1 MSSRYAPLPTSSQQ
15 DEMNAAFDDSD
26 DEEHLHD
33 DHPNQDR
40 APLLPQSQSSNR
52 SPPSHPLAD
61 DDYSSSSAL
70 DTRRS
75 LAMSAPAPPVPG
87 TYDFEYDYPPPPG
100 SPPPITAYGN
110 SNGYVAEGP
119 VQAAPSRPNILR
131 RALGAVLPTH
141 YVRDDRGGGVG
152 NDGVFAN
159 MTAKPVGPSQA
170 IREATNSGVH
180 FAPEE
185 VQKEAPPSYQSAQAD
200 AVPAYWETTIV
211 TPSAPGVDGELIVDQ
226 LPTGSVF
233 SFLWNLLVSMSFQ
246 FVGFL
251 LTYLLHTTHAA
262 KCGSRAGL
270 GVTLIQYGF
279 YLRQRMD
286 LETDQ
291 QDSLWGWPN
300 QDGNPAQP
308 HPTFATADDARK
320 YYEGLADKNNTMAL
334 DPETIASI
342 QATAS
347 TANEWLSF
355 FLMTVGWFVL
365 LTSVLGFWR
374 VKRWERGVRR
384 AAHEAANPRP
394 PPTAEELAQEQEIIS
409 SIEAAFGLVNTRV
422 QNGADRIRSG
432 LGLPANWDQAP
443 GEQADAVQARDQD
456 RRRFAELTRR

>member
-1 MSSRYAPLPTSSQQ
+1 MSSRYAPFPTASQQ

-33 DHPNQDR
+33 DHPDQDR
-40 APLLPQSQSSNR
+40 APLLPHSQSTAR
-52 SPPSHPLAD
+52 SSPSHPLAGD
-61 DDYSSSSAL
+61 EDSPTSAL

-75 LAMSAPAPPVPG
+75 LAMTAPAPPVPG

-100 SPPPITAYGN
+100 SPPPPATGFGN
-110 SNGYVAEGP
+110 TNGYVPVEP
-119 VQAAPSRPNILR
+119 VQTGPSRPNIFR
-131 RALGAVLPTH
+131 RALGAILPTH
-141 YVRDDRGGGVG
+141 YVRDERGGGLG

-159 MTAKPVGPSQA
+159 MAAKPVGPSQA
-170 IREATNSGVH
+170 IREAASSGVN

-211 TPSAPGVDGELIVDQ
+211 TSTATGADGELIVDQ

-286 LETDQ
+286 YEGDQ
-291 QDSLWGWPN
+291 QDSLWGWP
-300 QDGNPAQP
+300 QDGTAAEPR
-308 HPTFATADDARK
+308 PTFATADDARK
-320 YYEGLADKNNTMAL
+320 YYEALADKNNTMAL
-334 DPETIASI
+334 DPDTIASI

-409 SIEAAFGLVNTRV
+409 QIEAAFGLVHTRV
-422 QNGADRIRSG
+422 QNGADRIRTG
-432 LGLPANWDQAP
+432 LGLPPNWDQSP
-443 GEQADAVQARDQD
+443 GEQAEATDQD
-456 RRRFAELTRR
+456 RRRFEELTRRL